1 MPDTTHVLVVGAGAA
16 GSAAIR
22 ELAQHEKITTTAI
35 IDAEVAPYNR
45 TLINKAVATGLIEA
59 HQAQLPALPAPLVRD
74 SVHAVDPL
82 EQTIHLRSGARL
94 NYDALIVA
102 TGSAPRPLSPSIA
115 SPAALDS
122 GRVTHLHSL
131 DDALRVRALIEYT
144 PSPRVLI
151 YGAGLIG
158 AETAGILRDSGCQ
171 VTLAASS
178 TVPGAS
184 AFGPQVAEQLARA
197 HRLAVTTHFGHALT
211 RLELVGNEVHAEFT
225 DGRDIPAD
233 LVIAALGTH
242 PIGPS
247 PWDGPIDVD
256 SRLRSREHENVYAA
270 GGVAVHESDG
280 SPWRIDHWSD
290 AEAQGAHAARSVL
303 ASVGLADSPG
313 TYRPHAIYSAQ
324 LHQHLYVAAG
334 HTGRFGTVRAAST
347 APLVLTHERAG
358 RLVGVSGL
366 DSGAD
371 VMALV
376 PHLHTSITS
385 MLTAESNSS
394 THTP

>member
-1 MPDTTHVLVVGAGAA
+1 MPDTTHVLVIGAGAA

-35 IDAEVAPYNR
+35 IATETIPYDR

-59 HQAQLPALPAPLVRD
+59 HQAHLPALPTPSVRD
-74 SVHAVDPL
+74 NVHAVDPL
-82 EQTIHLRSGARL
+82 EQTVPLRSGARL
-94 NYDALIVA
+94 DYDALIVA
-102 TGSAPRPLSPSIA
+102 TGSAARPLPSRIA
-115 SPAALDS
+115 GPAALDS
-122 GRVTHLHSL
+122 GRVTPLHSL
-131 DDALRVRALIEYT
+131 ADARRLRALLERT

-151 YGAGLIG
+151 YGAGFIG
-158 AETAGILRDSGCQ
+158 AETAGILRDFGCR

-178 TVPGAS
+178 AVPGVS
-184 AFGPQVAEQLARA
+184 AFGPQVAEQLAGA
-197 HRLAVTTHFGHALT
+197 HRLAVATHFGHALT

-225 DGRDIPAD
+225 DGRDITAD
-233 LVIAALGTH
+233 LVITALGTR

-256 SRLRSREHENVYAA
+256 SRLRSRVHENVYAA

-280 SPWRIDHWSD
+280 TTWRIDHWSD
-290 AEAQGAHAARSVL
+290 AEAQGTHAARSVL
-303 ASVGLADSPG
+303 ASNGLADSPG

-324 LHQHLYVAAG
+324 IHQHLYVAAG
-334 HTGRFGTVRAAST
+334 HTGRFGTVRATST
-347 APLVLTHERAG
+347 TPLVLTHEREG

-366 DSGAD
+366 NAGVD

-376 PHLHTSITS
+376 PHLHTSITA
-385 MLTAESNSS
+385 MLPADSDPS
-394 THTP
+394 TYTP